1 MGVFLVVAS
10 CSSGFSCCRTQAL
23 GCSGLVAQQQV
34 ESSWTRNRTRVPC
47 IGRRILNHRTT
58 GLGMSVLCLGPS
70 GRSHL
75 VEPQTQLLLP
85 HTPLE
90 QPKGRLEHSVL
101 RQISAVVQSLSCVQL
116 FVTSRDCSH
125 QAPVASTISWSL
137 LQFSSTESVMLSQ
150 HCIIC
155 HPLLLLPSVFPNFGV
170 FPVSRL
176 FTSGGQSIGASVSA
190 SVLPVNIQ
198 G

>member
-1 MGVFLVVAS
+1 MLCVGVFLVVAS
-10 CSSGFSCCRTQAL
+10 RSSGFSCCRTQAL

-34 ESSWTRNRTRVPC
+34 ESSWTRNRTRAPC
-47 IGRRILNHRTT
+47 IGRRILNHWTT

-75 VEPQTQLLLP
+75 VETQTQLLLP

-101 RQISAVVQSLSCVQL
+101 RQISVVQSLS
-116 FVTSRDCSH
+116 FVTSRDRSH
-125 QAPVASTISWSL
+125 QAPLASTISWSS
-137 LQFSSTESVMLSQ
+137 LQFTSSESVMLSK
-150 HCIIC
+150 HFIIC